1 MAEQGGFGTQLK
13 INTGSLTLV
22 VSVEEVTFPVQ
33 SKVLDEVTSHDSPSG
48 YVELLSVGVRRLEPF
63 DALITW
69 DVAQATHAQFK
80 TSFASNAAVTMSV
93 ADPAA
98 AETMQFSAHIE
109 TLARLTPL
117 KTALRSRVRITPTGA
132 PTITP

>member
-1 MAEQGGFGTQLK
+1 MAEQGAFGTQLK

-22 VSVEEVTFPVQ
+22 VSVEEVTFPDQ
-33 SKVLDEVTSHDSPSG
+33 SKVLEEVTSHDSPSG
-48 YVELLSVGVRRLEPF
+48 YREMIAVGVRMLEPF

-80 TSFASNAAVTMSV
+80 TSFAANAAVNMSV

-98 AETMQFSAHIE
+98 AETMAFAAHIE
-109 TLARLTPL
+109 RIARLTPL
-117 KTALRSRVRITPTGA
+117 KGALRARVRIYPTGA